1 LGSPLAFLKK
11 KKNIAI
17 YGLFN
22 VITLFVSAGLL
33 HFNLAMEVY
42 SNYKEKLLLGISR
55 ACFLRNKTSMLI
67 TMAKKG
73 GRLYYTVTKQYPLHY
88 WLRVFRY
95 ILRATSGIPSSMR
108 KDGILIAV

>member
-1 LGSPLAFLKK
+1 LGSPLAFLE
-11 KKNIAI
+11 KNIAI

-42 SNYKEKLLLGISR
+42 SNYKEKLLLGSR

-67 TMAKKG
+67 TMAKK
-73 GRLYYTVTKQYPLHY
+73 
-88 WLRVFRY
+88 
-95 ILRATSGIPSSMR
+95 
-108 KDGILIAV
+108 